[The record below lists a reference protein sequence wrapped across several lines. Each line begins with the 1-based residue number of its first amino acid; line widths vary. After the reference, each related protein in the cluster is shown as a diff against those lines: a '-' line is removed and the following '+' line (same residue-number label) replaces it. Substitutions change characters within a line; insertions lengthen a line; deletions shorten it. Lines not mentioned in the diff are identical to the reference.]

1 VKGNVKAGG
10 LVQVVKHLLSIASE
24 GSEFKPQYHKKK
36 KKVNVQDNDKTSR
49 RLGENI
55 FKNTLTKN

>member
-36 KKVNVQDNDKTSR
+36 KKSMSKIMIIQAASLEKIFSKT
-49 RLGENI
+49 L
-55 FKNTLTKN
+55 